1 MRAALRTD
9 YPESGNSLPRSSSLG
24 YRLTGA
30 LTVKPWELRLPSPDG
45 LRPSGSSVRALQVR
59 LNRGSTSCTA
69 CRGAAATWA
78 RHAIGLANSSRG
90 DQLSTWRAIIGIIAR
105 ARKTRISFPHACT
118 LITYPQPRTMA
129 ASRPSSAWP
138 QDPLRKIFSTWSST
152 PPSPD
157 AGCGACPC
165 GAGCGAA
172 PVAAEGTAPSCRF
185 RASCAMTM
193 GARKSSAFSA

>member
-30 LTVKPWELRLPSPDG
+30 LTVQPWELRLPSPDG

-118 LITYPQPRTMA
+118 LITYPQTPAAGHDRALHQGTCPA
-129 ASRPSSAWP
+129 ASARGPRAAIHGGKRS
-138 QDPLRKIFSTWSST
+138 DP
-152 PPSPD
+152 
-157 AGCGACPC
+157 
-165 GAGCGAA
+165 
-172 PVAAEGTAPSCRF
+172 
-185 RASCAMTM
+185 
-193 GARKSSAFSA
+193 